1 MATNLRIDPELLDQ
15 AHRVGGHRTKRATV
29 TAALEEYIHR
39 RRQQEI
45 LGLFGKIDYDE
56 SHDSKRERR
65 KR

>member
-1 MATNLRIDPELLDQ
+1 M
-15 AHRVGGHRTKRATV
+15 